1 MDSQAKSVAKTLQ
14 FTKGVYR
21 KNLIFVKC
29 LVCDIFE
36 NTLLLNFNTNEM
48 KREILLAG
56 NAVKS
61 RAFLCCQFVLLLHLC
76 RWQTKLSLEI

>member
-1 MDSQAKSVAKTLQ
+1 MNSQAKSVAKTLQ

-61 RAFLCCQFVLLLHLC
+61 RAFPFNQFVVLLHLH
-76 RWQTKLSLEI
+76 RSKVL

>member
-1 MDSQAKSVAKTLQ
+1 MNSQAKSIAKTLQ
-14 FTKGVYR
+14 FTKGVFR

-36 NTLLLNFNTNEM
+36 NTFLFNFNTNAM

-61 RAFLCCQFVLLLHLC
+61 RAFLCNKFVLLLHLC